1 MKLMDL
7 FCSSNSSTATSSMH
21 QHHHGSMVPKRSKKT
36 QLPNI
41 VLPCSS
47 SSSQLIPLNPKPR
60 KSTSR
65 CSSSSNMGEVVMRRH
80 NSVELRDLY
89 TTSGSSRRYL
99 LATDT
104 IQRVS
109 DSANNSLVLSH
120 DNYKP
125 HQRDHHLLRSSSV
138 RSTNQVVVLR
148 VSLHC
153 KACEGK
159 LRKHISRMEGV
170 RSFSI
175 DMETKKVTI
184 IGDVTPLGV
193 LASVSKVKN
202 AHLWPYPSTTS
213 SSS

>member
-21 QHHHGSMVPKRSKKT
+21 QHHHSSMVPKRSKKT

-60 KSTSR
+60 KSTS

-80 NSVELRDLY
+80 SSVELRDLY

-99 LATDT
+99 LASDT

-109 DSANNSLVLSH
+109 DSSNNSLVLSH
-120 DNYKP
+120 ANYKP

>member
-21 QHHHGSMVPKRSKKT
+21 HHHHGSMVPKRSKKI
-36 QLPNI
+36 QLPNTI
-41 VLPCSS
+41 FPCSS
-47 SSSQLIPLNPKPR
+47 SSSSSQLVPLNPKPR
-60 KSTSR
+60 KSTS
-65 CSSSSNMGEVVMRRH
+65 SEVVMRRH
-80 NSVELRDLY
+80 SSVELRDLY
-89 TTSGSSRRYL
+89 HTTSHHHTDGSSRKYL
-99 LATDT
+99 L
-104 IQRVS
+104 S
-109 DSANNSLVLSH
+109 SNNSDGDKVIQCVSH
-120 DNYKP
+120 SSSSMVHSHANLIK
-125 HQRDHHLLRSSSV
+125 SSSV
-138 RSTNQVVVLR
+138 RSNNQVVVLR

-175 DMETKKVTI
+175 EMETKKVTI

-202 AHLWPYPSTTS
+202 AYLWPS
-213 SSS
+213 